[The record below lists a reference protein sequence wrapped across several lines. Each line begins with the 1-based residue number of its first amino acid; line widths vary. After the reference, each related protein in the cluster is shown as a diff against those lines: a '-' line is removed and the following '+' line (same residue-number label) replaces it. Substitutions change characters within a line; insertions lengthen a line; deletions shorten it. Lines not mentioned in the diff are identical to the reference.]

1 MTYNVGT
8 PDKSMG
14 TRNFPVQ
21 VQGGMGVT
29 VPVRVDS
36 APAYRIAIKDCLD
49 MLLHHVIKLGLYRC
63 KINLIKS
70 NEIYLFGPLDVIFAT

>member
-36 APAYRIAIKDCLD
+36 APAYRIAIEDRLNV
-49 MLLHHVIKLGLYRC
+49 LLHRMIELGLYRC

-70 NEIYLFGPLDVIFAT
+70 NETYLFGPLDVIFAT

>member
-21 VQGGMGVT
+21 VQGGMGIT
-29 VPVRVDS
+29 VPVRVES
-36 APAYRIAIKDCLD
+36 APAYQIAIEDCLD
-49 MLLHHVIKLGLYRC
+49 MLLHRMIKLGLYRC

-70 NEIYLFGPLDVIFAT
+70 NETYLFGSLDIIFTT